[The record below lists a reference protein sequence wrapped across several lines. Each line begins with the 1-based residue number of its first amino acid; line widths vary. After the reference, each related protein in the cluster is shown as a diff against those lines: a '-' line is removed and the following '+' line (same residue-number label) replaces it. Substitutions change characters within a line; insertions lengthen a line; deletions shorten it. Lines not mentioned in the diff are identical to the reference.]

1 MAAKTKKSATTLV
14 ADKQSPTNVAGVDA
28 RQDWIATAAY
38 YLAEARGFEPGF
50 EMTDWSQ
57 AEQAYSAQI
66 GGQ

>member
-1 MAAKTKKSATTLV
+1 MAAKTKKSAATL
-14 ADKQSPTNVAGVDA
+14 ATDKQSPTSVVSEDS

-50 EMTDWSQ
+50 EMSAGCL

>member
-1 MAAKTKKSATTLV
+1 MAAKTKKLTATLA
-14 ADKQSPTNVAGVDA
+14 ADKQSPTSIASEGL

-50 EMTDWSQ
+50 EMTDWCR
-57 AEQAYSAQI
+57 AEQAYSAQM